1 MPTCKPDDSPWLMPH
16 VTVRDVPVA
25 VRWYEQTFGM
35 CCRLRIPEDEP
46 VHAELV
52 WQDMVI
58 LLAKAGDIGTPQAP
72 VTSGVASPMGLYLYC
87 DDVDAMHDRA
97 VKAGATIQM
106 DLEDRFWGDRMFTL
120 RDPEGHVWSFA
131 TKVGEFDA
139 SKIPTP
145 EKMQEAEEQPTAT
158 PREHQSMTIR
168 TMPDLRVFYARKVG
182 PCSPAELGP
191 FFKFFL
197 KVASKHD
204 LFTPNCMVIGI
215 CQDDPRD
222 TLDEQ
227 CRYDAGVTVDDQRP
241 CPDGLQEQVLPGGDY
256 AVVLHKGPYDK
267 LAQTWQWIGE
277 QAFPSIGR
285 ECRDQPPFECYL
297 NNPDDV
303 FPEELLT
310 EIWIPLY

>member
-1 MPTCKPDDSPWLMPH
+1 MPTCKPDDCPWLMPH
-16 VTVRDVPVA
+16 LTVNDVNVA
-25 VRWYEQTFGM
+25 QQWYEQTFGM

-58 LLAKAGDIGTPQAP
+58 MLAQAGGCGMPQAP
-72 VTSGVASPMGLYLYC
+72 INSGVASPVGLYIYC
-87 DDVDAMHDRA
+87 EDVDAMYDRV
-97 VKAGATIQM
+97 VKAGVKIINE
-106 DLEDRFWGDRMFTL
+106 LEDMFWGDRMFTL
-120 RDPEGHVWSFA
+120 KDPQGHLWTFA
-131 TKVGEFDA
+131 TKVGEFDL
-139 SKIPTP
+139 SKMPPPPPPPEDQQETQTP
-145 EKMQEAEEQPTAT
+145 N
-158 PREHQSMTIR
+158 REHQSMTIR

-182 PCSPAELGP
+182 PYAPAELGP

-197 KVASKHD
+197 KAAFKHD

-227 CRYDAGVTVDDQRP
+227 CRYDAGITIHDQRP
-241 CPDGLQEQVLPGGDY
+241 CPQGMQEQVLPGGDY

-267 LAQTWQWIGE
+267 LPETWQWIGE
-277 QAFPSIGR
+277 EAFPSIGR

-297 NNPDDV
+297 NNPDDI
-303 FPEELLT
+303 FPEDLLT